1 MLVRSLRS
9 VGAAVALAGALAL
22 TAASAQAQN
31 LQGNVSCLKGDV
43 DAHDWAEMSQ
53 IFAESAWDN
62 KATLAIVSDDEQLT
76 LKVLDLNG
84 TSLCE
89 NVADL
94 RTRCT
99 WALNRGDEYNV
110 VIDNTTRATQTTYTL
125 CAQ

>member
-1 MLVRSLRS
+1 MLVRTLRS

-22 TAASAQAQN
+22 TPATAQAQN
-31 LQGNVSCLKGDV
+31 LQGNVSCLKGDI
-43 DAHDWAEMSQ
+43 DAHEWAEMSQ
-53 IFAESAWDN
+53 VFAESAWDN
-62 KATLAIVSDDEQLT
+62 RATLALNSDDEQLT

-84 TSLCE
+84 VSMCE

-99 WALNRGDEYNV
+99 WSLNCGDAYNV
-110 VIDNTTRATQTTYTL
+110 IIDNTTRPTQTTYTL